1 LFHRNVIGGGTRR
14 PVSSGAEPIVT
25 RHLYADILDIQAY
38 AGSAGL
44 GLVKR
49 RANSYISIHT
59 LSICNIICYNM

>member
-1 LFHRNVIGGGTRR
+1 MFHSNVLGGGERR
-14 PVSSGAEPIVT
+14 PVSSGAEPIVA

-49 RANSYISIHT
+49 RANSYISILT
-59 LSICNIICYNM
+59 YVI

>member
-1 LFHRNVIGGGTRR
+1 MFHRNVIGGGTRR

-44 GLVKR
+44 GLAKR
-49 RANSYISIHT
+49 RAKSYNSILTYVI
-59 LSICNIICYNM
+59 